1 MFQIHSDGVV
11 ERIGLQ
17 GAGLAF
23 FRLFL
28 AAFEIFDFLVVVE
41 YFDFEIFENVYY
53 VVEFSGVAQRFGEV
67 FVDILVGEKTLFLG
81 KMDKL
86 PDFVVELLF
95 MLGCGIFRFFNGL
108 CFGGLFRFFENRF
121 FSGTVFLAAAAAFF
135 TAGFAA
141 TAFFAAG
148 LAAAAFLTS
157 VFFVVFFVAIF
168 GIYF

>member
-1 MFQIHSDGVV
+1 MRSFIRFMRSSI
-11 ERIGLQ
+11 RSSIF
-17 GAGLAF
+17 ASF
-23 FRLFL
+23 P
-28 AAFEIFDFLVVVE
+28 AAFSAAI
-41 YFDFEIFENVYY
+41 
-53 VVEFSGVAQRFGEV
+53 
-67 FVDILVGEKTLFLG
+67 
-81 KMDKL
+81 
-86 PDFVVELLF
+86 
-95 MLGCGIFRFFNGL
+95 
-108 CFGGLFRFFENRF
+108 F